1 VPRTNTEYWTEKIA
15 GNQRRDEHT
24 NTLLR
29 DAGWTVVRVWEHENP
44 EDAAH
49 VVAETVSS
57 ARDKI
62 KR

>member
-1 VPRTNTEYWTEKIA
+1 VPRTNTEYWAEKIA
-15 GNQRRDEHT
+15 GNQCRDEHT

-44 EDAAH
+44 EDAAR